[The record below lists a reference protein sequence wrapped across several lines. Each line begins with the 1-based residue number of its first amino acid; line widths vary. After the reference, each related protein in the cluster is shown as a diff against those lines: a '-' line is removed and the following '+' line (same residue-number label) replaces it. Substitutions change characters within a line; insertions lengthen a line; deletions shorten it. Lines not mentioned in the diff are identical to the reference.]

1 MSRNGGLEHPSVSCY
16 KRHMGLSIHWTLS
29 TQRELSDAVVKE
41 LAARTKAFAQKIGCE
56 KVLGPKRG
64 GPDEIKLRKL
74 PNGDTTG
81 DFIPAESGWSV
92 MVLPRAGSEP
102 AEFGLCRYPGS
113 PHWKLTGACKTQY
126 AAQHGWEHFL
136 VCHRRVISLLDLWRD
151 FGVDVKVTDEGE
163 FWETRS
169 VERLR
174 ERLGTYDRLV
184 AGMVGALKDSLGKGP
199 KGVQAEIFNDARF
212 ERLEAEG
219 RAEFAAKIEEA
230 RRIILAIGG
239 EQSHPEVD

>member
-1 MSRNGGLEHPSVSCY
+1 
-16 KRHMGLSIHWTLS
+16 MGLTIHWTLS

-56 KVLGPKRG
+56 KVLGPKGG

-92 MVLPRAGSEP
+92 MVLPGVGSEQP

-113 PHWKLTGACKTQY
+113 PHWKLTGDWKTQY

-136 VCHRRVISLLDLWRD
+136 MCHRRVISLLDLWRD
-151 FGVDVKVTDEGE
+151 FGVDVKVTDEGG
-163 FWETRS
+163 FWESRS
-169 VERLR
+169 GGTPARATWHLR
-174 ERLGTYDRLV
+174 PVRGWD
-184 AGMVGALKDSLGKGP
+184 G
-199 KGVQAEIFNDARF
+199 
-212 ERLEAEG
+212 G
-219 RAEFAAKIEEA
+219 RAQRFARQRSKRSAGGDIQ
-230 RRIILAIGG
+230 RRAL
-239 EQSHPEVD
+239 

>member
-1 MSRNGGLEHPSVSCY
+1 
-16 KRHMGLSIHWTLS
+16 MGLTIHWTIS
-29 TQRELSDAVVKE
+29 TERELSDAVVKE

-92 MVLPRAGSEP
+92 MVLPGAGSEP
-102 AEFGLCRYPGS
+102 AEFGLCRYPGD
-113 PHWKLTGACKTQY
+113 PCWKLTGACKTQY

-136 VCHRRVISLLDLWRD
+136 MCHRRVINLLDLWRD

-184 AGMVGALKDSLGKGP
+184 AAMAGALKDSLGKGP

-230 RRIILAIGG
+230 RRIIQSEALGG
-239 EQSHPEVD
+239 EQSRPSVD

>member
-1 MSRNGGLEHPSVSCY
+1 
-16 KRHMGLSIHWTLS
+16 MGLSIHWTLS

-41 LAARTKAFAQKIGCE
+41 LAARTKAFAHKIGCE

-81 DFIPAESGWSV
+81 DFIPAESGWNV
-92 MVLPRAGSEP
+92 MVLPGAGSEP
-102 AEFGLCRYPGS
+102 AEFGLCRYPGC
-113 PHWKLTGACKTQY
+113 PHWKLAGACKTQY
-126 AAQHGWEHFL
+126 AVQHGWEHFL
-136 VCHRRVISLLDLWRD
+136 LCHRRVISLLDLWRD
-151 FGVDVKVTDEGE
+151 FGVDVKVTDEGG
-163 FWETRS
+163 FWEARS

-184 AGMVGALKDSLGKGP
+184 AAMAGALKDSLGKGP
-199 KGVQAEIFNDARF
+199 RGVQAEIFNDARF

-230 RRIILAIGG
+230 RRIIQGEVLGG
-239 EQSHPEVD
+239 EQSRSGVD

>member
-1 MSRNGGLEHPSVSCY
+1 M
-16 KRHMGLSIHWTLS
+16 
-29 TQRELSDAVVKE
+29 
-41 LAARTKAFAQKIGCE
+41 
-56 KVLGPKRG
+56 
-64 GPDEIKLRKL
+64 
-74 PNGDTTG
+74 
-81 DFIPAESGWSV
+81 
-92 MVLPRAGSEP
+92 
-102 AEFGLCRYPGS
+102 CRYPCN

-136 VCHRRVISLLDLWRD
+136 LCHRRVISLLDLWRD
-151 FGVDVKVTDEGE
+151 FGVDVKVLDEGE

-184 AGMVGALKDSLGKGP
+184 AAIAGSLKDSLGKGP

-230 RRIILAIGG
+230 RRTIQG
-239 EQSHPEVD
+239 EVRDL

>member
-1 MSRNGGLEHPSVSCY
+1 
-16 KRHMGLSIHWTLS
+16 MGLTIHWTLS
-29 TQRELSDAVVKE
+29 TPRELSDAVVKE

-56 KVLGPKRG
+56 KVVGPKRG
-64 GPDEIKLRKL
+64 GPDEVKLRQL

-92 MVLPRAGSEP
+92 MVLPGDGSEP
-102 AEFGLCRYPGS
+102 AEFGLCRYPDN
-113 PHWKLTGACKTQY
+113 PLWKLTGACKTQY
-126 AAQHGWEHFL
+126 AAKHGWEHFL
-136 VCHRRVISLLDLWRD
+136 VCHRRVVSMLDLWRD
-151 FGVDVKVTDEGE
+151 FGVDVKVLDEGE

-174 ERLGTYDRLV
+174 ERLATYDRLV
-184 AGMVGALKDSLGKGP
+184 AGMAGALKDSLGKGP
-199 KGVQAEIFNDARF
+199 KGVQAEIFNDTRF

-230 RRIILAIGG
+230 RRIIEDETTGG
-239 EQSHPEVD
+239 DHRPVAP

>member
-1 MSRNGGLEHPSVSCY
+1 
-16 KRHMGLSIHWTLS
+16 MGLTIHCTLS
-29 TQRELSDAVVKE
+29 TQREISDTVVKE
-41 LAARTKAFAQKIGCE
+41 LAARTKAFAQKISCE

-81 DFIPAESGWSV
+81 DFIPAKLGWSV

-102 AEFGLCRYPGS
+102 AEIGLCRYRSS
-113 PHWKLTGACKTQY
+113 PHWKLTVACKTQY

-136 VCHRRVISLLDLWRD
+136 SCHRRVISVLDLWRD
-151 FGVDVKVTDEGE
+151 FGVEVKVTDEGE
-163 FWETRS
+163 FFETRS

-174 ERLGTYDRLV
+174 ERLGTYDRRV
-184 AGMVGALKDSLGKGP
+184 AAMAGTLKDSLGKGR
-199 KGVQAEIFNDARF
+199 KVVQAEIFNDPRF

-219 RAEFAAKIEEA
+219 RAEVSAKIEEA
-230 RRIILAIGG
+230 RKIIQGEALGG
-239 EQSHPEVD
+239 EQSCRS

>member
-1 MSRNGGLEHPSVSCY
+1 
-16 KRHMGLSIHWTLS
+16 MGLTIHWTLA
-29 TQRELSDAVVKE
+29 TRRELSDVVVRE
-41 LAARTKAFAQKIGCE
+41 LAVRTKVFARKIGCE

-92 MVLPRAGSEP
+92 MVLPGAGSEP
-102 AEFGLCRYPGS
+102 AEFGLCRYPGRS
-113 PHWKLTGACKTQY
+113 HWKLTGFCKTQY
-126 AAQHGWEHFL
+126 AARHGWEHFL
-136 VCHRRVISLLDLWRD
+136 LCHRRIISLLDLWRD
-151 FGVDVKVTDEGE
+151 FGVSVKVMDEGE

-169 VERLR
+169 MERLR
-174 ERLGTYDRLV
+174 ERLNIYDRLV
-184 AGMVGALKDSLGKGP
+184 AGMAGALKDSIGKGP

-219 RAEFAAKIEEA
+219 RAEFAVKIEAAHKLIQGEA
-230 RRIILAIGG
+230 RGG
-239 EQSHPEVD
+239 Q

>member
-1 MSRNGGLEHPSVSCY
+1 
-16 KRHMGLSIHWTLS
+16 MGLTIHWTLS

-41 LAARTKAFAQKIGCE
+41 LAARTKGFAEKIGCE

-64 GPDEIKLRKL
+64 GPGEIKLRKL

-81 DFIPAESGWSV
+81 DLILAESGWSV
-92 MVLPRAGSEP
+92 MVLPGAGPEP

-126 AAQHGWEHFL
+126 AAQHGSEHFL
-136 VCHRRVISLLDLWRD
+136 ECHRRVIRLLDLWRD
-151 FGVDVKVTDEGE
+151 FGVDVKVLDEGE
-163 FWETRS
+163 FWATRS

-174 ERLGTYDRLV
+174 ERLGTYDRFA
-184 AGMVGALKDSLGKGP
+184 AGMAGALKDSLGKGP
-199 KGVQAEIFNDARF
+199 KSVQAEIFNDARF

-219 RAEFAAKIEEA
+219 RAEFGAKIEEA
-230 RRIILAIGG
+230 RRIIEGETLGG
-239 EQSHPEVD
+239 EKGRPGVD

>member
-1 MSRNGGLEHPSVSCY
+1 
-16 KRHMGLSIHWTLS
+16 MGLTIHWTLS
-29 TQRELSDAVVKE
+29 TEQELSDAVVKE
-41 LAARTKAFAQKIGCE
+41 LAARTKAFAQKIGCD
-56 KVLGPKRG
+56 KVLRPKRG
-64 GPDEIKLRKL
+64 GPDEIKPRKL

-92 MVLPRAGSEP
+92 MVLPGAGSEP
-102 AEFGLCRYPGS
+102 AEFGLCRYAGS
-113 PHWKLTGACKTQY
+113 PHWKLTGSCKTQY

-136 VCHRRVISLLDLWRD
+136 LCHRRVISVLDLWRD

-174 ERLGTYDRLV
+174 ERLCTYDRFL
-184 AGMVGALKDSLGKGP
+184 AAMAGALKDSLGKGP
-199 KGVQAEIFNDARF
+199 KGVQSVIFNDARF

-230 RRIILAIGG
+230 RRIIQSESPGG
-239 EQSHPEVD
+239 EPCCR

>member
-1 MSRNGGLEHPSVSCY
+1 
-16 KRHMGLSIHWTLS
+16 MGLTIHWTLS
-29 TQRELSDAVVKE
+29 TQHALSDDMVKD
-41 LAARTKAFAQKIGCE
+41 LVARTAGFARKTGCE
-56 KVLGPKRG
+56 KVSAPRRG
-64 GPDEIKLRKL
+64 GPEQVTLRKL

-81 DFIPAESGWSV
+81 DFSAAESGWSV
-92 MVLPRAGSEP
+92 IVLPGQGLEP

-113 PHWKLTGACKTQY
+113 AHWKLASSSKTQY

-136 VCHRRVISLLDLWRD
+136 ACHRRIVSLLDLWRD
-151 FGVDVKVTDEGE
+151 FGVEVKVEDEGG

-184 AGMVGALKDSLGKGP
+184 AGMAGALKDAVGEGP

-219 RAEFAAKIEEA
+219 RAEFGVQIEKA
-230 RRIILAIGG
+230 RQIIQGNFKR
-239 EQSHPEVD
+239 EE